1 MIHTQTRSLLDWGR
15 KVAIEPIKSALIG
28 IGLLLKQQRLRVPPY
43 QRPYAWE
50 KTQVEELFRDIYD
63 AKRRSKTEPY
73 FLGTVVLTSDE
84 AGPLSIVD
92 GQQRIVTTAILI
104 SAIRNYFNAIGDSE
118 REQMITTDYLSTRG
132 IRDLKHVPRLHLVH
146 DDRDF
151 FQTHVVEPSALSRVR
166 LPGGLSTTQK
176 RIQTAA
182 ISARDFVTRITE
194 TSADPTGDLLDLLDF
209 IQEKAVLVSLDVS
222 SESNAYVIFEVLNDR
237 GLDLT
242 VADLLK
248 NYLFRLT
255 SGLELEECQAAWA
268 EMRALITS
276 EYDEGEIRQFVRQAW
291 ISEYGL
297 VRHKELY
304 NAIKL
309 RIGSQS
315 DALMYVRSLVEKA
328 RLYSAFRNS
337 GSARWSKYSAPVR
350 EALSLFEVSGVT
362 QVRPLL
368 LSVFKNFTDI
378 EVNKTLP
385 MMAAWTVRLLVFGS
399 GGSGPLEDNYSAR
412 AREVSAGQITS
423 AKQLHAAF
431 KILPTDEEF
440 REAFIR
446 AQVSKASIARWYLS
460 KLEVAK
466 SGNTEK
472 VVTDDL
478 SKANLEHILPVNP
491 GPEWAVSSEDVGKL
505 VNRLGNQTLMDSKV
519 NVKIGNASFE
529 EKKEAFARSG
539 IELTKELCDFAEWGA
554 EEINLRQGR
563 LADLA
568 VITWRNEP
576 A

>member
-1 MIHTQTRSLLDWGR
+1 M
-15 KVAIEPIKSALIG
+15 
-28 IGLLLKQQRLRVPPY
+28 LKQQRLRVPPY

-63 AKRRSKTEPY
+63 AKRRNKTEPY

-84 AGPLSIVD
+84 DGPLSIVD

-104 SAIRNYFNAIGDSE
+104 SAIRNYFNAVGDTE

-146 DDRDF
+146 DDREF
-151 FQTHVVEPSALSRVR
+151 FQKNVVEPRDLGRGR
-166 LPGGLSTTQK
+166 LPGGLGTTQK
-176 RIQTAA
+176 RIQAA
-182 ISARDFVTRITE
+182 SIVARDFVSGITDR
-194 TSADPTGDLLDLLDF
+194 SSDPTGDLLDLLDF

-222 SESNAYVIFEVLNDR
+222 SEANAYVIFEVLNDR

-255 SGLELEECQAAWA
+255 SGLALEECQSAWA
-268 EMRALITS
+268 NMRALITS

-304 NAIKL
+304 NAIKS
-309 RIGSQS
+309 RIASQN
-315 DALMYVRSLVEKA
+315 DALTYIRSLVDKA
-328 RLYSAFRNS
+328 RLYAAFRNS
-337 GSARWSKYSAPVR
+337 GSSIWSKYSASVR
-350 EALSLFEVSGVT
+350 EALTLFEVAGVT

-368 LSVFKNFTDI
+368 LAVFLNFTEK

-385 MMAAWTVRLLVFGS
+385 MMAAWSVRLLVFGS

-412 AREVSAGQITS
+412 AREVSDRQIST
-423 AKQLHAAF
+423 ARQLHASF
-431 KILPTDEEF
+431 KILPNDEEF
-440 REAFIR
+440 KEAFSR
-446 AQVSKASIARWYLS
+446 AQVSKASIGRWYLA
-460 KLEVAK
+460 KLEITR

-472 VVTDDL
+472 IITEDL
-478 SKANLEHILPVNP
+478 SKANLEHVLPINP
-491 GPEWAVSSEDVGKL
+491 DSSWRIPVDDVGKL
-505 VNRLGNQTLMDSKV
+505 VNRLGNQTLMDSKA
-519 NVKIGNASFE
+519 NVKIGNASFA
-529 EKKEAFARSG
+529 EKREVFRLSS
-539 IELTKELCDFAEWGA
+539 IELTRDLSDFNTWGA
-554 EEINLRQGR
+554 DEIQARQVR
-563 LADLA
+563 LAELA